1 MGVLGGLDM
10 GFFCSKCV
18 LSRDC
23 FNFNVLNV
31 MVFVGVR
38 SRVII
43 VLCIGFISLRN
54 VLIFNKVVLKIIY
67 RRVSFETLGALY

>member
-38 SRVII
+38 SWVII
-43 VLCIGFISLRN
+43 VFGSVAYWFYFI
-54 VLIFNKVVLKIIY
+54 
-67 RRVSFETLGALY
+67 